1 MPSTDRKVG
10 LASNTE
16 TEVGRRLRE
25 LRALRD
31 LSLRALAERS
41 GFNINTLSLIENG
54 KTSPAVSTLQQL
66 AHALEVPITAF
77 FEASLTPRRVVF
89 TPSQERPTTQF
100 GNSTM
105 QALAKDLA
113 GSELQPFIV
122 TLQPG
127 EGYREPIIV
136 HTGHEFVFGLEGVVE
151 YCIEEKTYPVAPG
164 DALAFE
170 SHLPHSWKNTSL
182 QEARFLLV
190 LQTTDRLD
198 EPVKRHFIRSFTQK
212 GDFSMKIAVITEDGK
227 TISQHFGR
235 APYYMVLSVENGQI
249 VQREMREK
257 IGHNQCDHHA
267 EHQPAGEHGH
277 AEDSHGK
284 HVHMAEAI
292 SDCQV
297 LLCGG
302 MGYGAYESMRRLNIQ
317 PVVTDLSDID
327 AAVQAYLNG
336 TLVDHTEKLH

>member
-1 MPSTDRKVG
+1 MPTADRKDEFSAG
-10 LASNTE
+10 AE

-25 LRALRD
+25 LRAMRG
-31 LSLRALAERS
+31 LSLRALADRS

-54 KTSPAVSTLQQL
+54 KTSPSVSTLQQL
-66 AHALEVPITAF
+66 AHSLEVPITAF
-77 FEASLTPRRVVF
+77 FESSLTPRQVVF
-89 TPSQERPTTQF
+89 TPNQERPTTQF
-100 GNSTM
+100 GSSTM
-105 QALAKDLA
+105 QNLGKDLA

-127 EGYREPIIV
+127 EGYCEPIIV
-136 HTGHEFVFGLEGVVE
+136 HTGHEFVFGLTGSVD
-151 YCIEEKTYPVAPG
+151 YCIEEKTYPIGPG
-164 DALAFE
+164 DALVFE
-170 SHLPHSWKNTSL
+170 SHLPHSWRNSSS

-190 LQTTDRLD
+190 LHAPDRHE
-198 EPVKRHFIRSFTQK
+198 EPLKRHFIRSKTQN
-212 GDFSMKIAVITEDGK
+212 GGFSMKIAVITEDGK

-249 VQREMREK
+249 INREQREKM
-257 IGHNQCDHHA
+257 GHHQYDHHE
-267 EHQPAGEHGH
+267 EHHHPGEHGQD
-277 AEDSHGK
+277 EDSHGK

-292 SDCQV
+292 QDCQV

>member
-1 MPSTDRKVG
+1 MPGTDSKND
-10 LASNTE
+10 ASMNSE

-25 LRALRD
+25 LRTLRD
-31 LSLRALAERS
+31 FSLRALAERS
-41 GFNINTLSLIENG
+41 GLNINTLSLIENG
-54 KTSPAVSTLQQL
+54 KTSPSVSTLQQL
-66 AHALEVPITAF
+66 AHSLEVPITAF
-77 FEASLTPRRVVF
+77 FEPSLKPKHVVF
-89 TPSQERPTTQF
+89 TPNAERPTTRF

-105 QALAKDLA
+105 QNLGQDLA
-113 GSELQPFIV
+113 GSDLQAFGV

-127 EGYREPIIV
+127 EGNSEPLIV
-136 HTGHEFVFGLEGVVE
+136 HTGHEFVYGLAGTVE
-151 YCIEEKTYPVAPG
+151 YRVAETIYPVGPG

-170 SHLPHSWKNTSL
+170 AHLPHAWRNAGD

-190 LQTTDRLD
+190 LQPADRLD
-198 EPVKRHFIRSFTQK
+198 DPVRRHFFYCYPRK
-212 GDFSMKIAVITEDGK
+212 GDYSMKIAVITEDGK
-227 TISQHFGR
+227 TISKHFGR

-249 VQREMREK
+249 VQREQREK
-257 IGHNQCDHHA
+257 IGHNQCSHHE
-267 EHQPAGEHGH
+267 EHPQAGEHGH
-277 AEDSHGK
+277 DEDAHGK

-317 PVVTDLSDID
+317 PVVTDLSDIE
-327 AAVQAYLNG
+327 AAVKAYLDG